1 MELNHIYTGDAL
13 KVLQVLPTESVN
25 CIVTSPPYFGLRN
38 YNVAGQIG
46 LEDSPEEYIKRL
58 TEVFIECRRV
68 LKKDGTFWLNI
79 GDSYAGSGRGKGD
92 INKKSRAQNK
102 ASYTGEIFNKPYRL
116 NGYKNKDLIGVPW
129 MLAFALR
136 TAGWYLRQ
144 DIIWHKPNPM
154 PESIRDRCTKAHEY
168 LFLLTKSARY
178 YFDHSAMLEPAKYD
192 GRKKMTHDGST
203 KYLNNTACIG
213 TQNVFKGGHE
223 RWPNKIRGYAEKEGQ
238 VGLSE
243 QYHGTNIKTR
253 PFGSKNQTGT
263 GRNDI
268 GNVWIDTPAR
278 NKRSVWSVPTRGFK
292 GAHFATFPPDLIRPC
307 IAAGSPPGGIILDP
321 FMGAGTTAVVARELG
336 RNYIGIELNGEYVRL
351 ARERLGE

>member
-1 MELNHIYTGDAL
+1 VEELTNIIERIITVKLSAPDSLNKQYPVEITT
-13 KVLQVLPTESVN
+13 TEREYSKGKTTKYDSN
-25 CIVTSPPYFGLRN
+25 SKAEQTKNINSETAAQTKIKAKEETDKIDKTTSKKTTPGW
-38 YNVAGQIG
+38 
-46 LEDSPEEYIKRL
+46 
-58 TEVFIECRRV
+58 VF
-68 LKKDGTFWLNI
+68 
-79 GDSYAGSGRGKGD
+79 
-92 INKKSRAQNK
+92 
-102 ASYTGEIFNKPYRL
+102 
-116 NGYKNKDLIGVPW
+116 IGVPW

-178 YFDHSAMLEPAKYD
+178 YFDHSTMLEPAKYD
-192 GRKKMTHDGST
+192 GRKKMTHDGSA
-203 KYLNNTACIG
+203 KYLNNTAGIG

-243 QYHGTNIKTR
+243 QYHGTNIKPR

-278 NKRSVWSVPTRGFK
+278 NKRSVWTVPTRAFK
-292 GAHFATFPPDLIRPC
+292 GAHLTSTL
-307 IAAGSPPGGIILDP
+307 
-321 FMGAGTTAVVARELG
+321 
-336 RNYIGIELNGEYVRL
+336 
-351 ARERLGE
+351 